1 MKGLLNLLSILLVVP
16 LLFSFKG
23 FEEKTLKKT
32 EPYTTSNLSDPDTFP
47 VPSNVKGLLF
57 YIQRDP
63 NTNTIVYQLN
73 TDANGNISDK
83 QPVHTFWI
91 RYPEGGGRRDLNYL
105 QRKFAYGINS
115 KAIGN
120 GSYELHSVAY
130 SKLALFLRKDV
141 KNQYHV
147 YTDINSKK
155 CVLSRVFIRI
165 DGGSFWS
172 PNVVYIE
179 IKGTEIATGKT
190 IVQRIK
196 PT

>member
-1 MKGLLNLLSILLVVP
+1 MAPVIA
-16 LLFSFKG
+16 
-23 FEEKTLKKT
+23 
-32 EPYTTSNLSDPDTFP
+32 SNLSDPDTFP
-47 VPSNVKGLLF
+47 IPTTSDVKGLLF

-63 NTNTIVYQLN
+63 NSNTIVYQLN
-73 TDANGNISDK
+73 IDDNGKVSEK

-115 KAIGN
+115 KPIGN
-120 GSYELHSVAY
+120 GNYELHSVAY
-130 SKLALFLRKDV
+130 SKLALILRKDL

-165 DGGSFWS
+165 DGGSFWA
-172 PNVVYIE
+172 PNVLYIE
-179 IKGTEIATGKT
+179 LKGIEITTGKT